1 MKRISLNQLFIKV
14 PIANRGLHDLTI
26 SENSLRAFLLA
37 KERKLNIKIDVRMT
51 LDNEMVVSHDNNLL
65 RMCGIDKKISK
76 MTLEEVKKIRLFDNQ
91 EIPTLQE
98 VLDLINGEVGI
109 DIELKHAKKMV
120 KIYGEKILTILD
132 SYLFK
137 ERIII
142 KSYNPKLVRYLK
154 KHTDLYPIGQMS
166 QGLLRKSNF
175 IFRYLMS
182 SLLVIKYSH
191 ADFISY
197 CISNLPN
204 KYCSKYR
211 KRGYPLIAWTV
222 RNERTLNKAIMFA
235 DNYLFETIDIDNLL
249 QQEIAKVAIEQRLL
263 LDEKEDFNKHN

>member
-109 DIELKHAKKMV
+109 DIELKHPKKMV
-120 KIYGEKILTILD
+120 KI
-132 SYLFK
+132 S
-137 ERIII
+137 
-142 KSYNPKLVRYLK
+142 
-154 KHTDLYPIGQMS
+154 
-166 QGLLRKSNF
+166 
-175 IFRYLMS
+175 
-182 SLLVIKYSH
+182 
-191 ADFISY
+191 
-197 CISNLPN
+197 
-204 KYCSKYR
+204 
-211 KRGYPLIAWTV
+211 
-222 RNERTLNKAIMFA
+222 
-235 DNYLFETIDIDNLL
+235 
-249 QQEIAKVAIEQRLL
+249 
-263 LDEKEDFNKHN
+263 